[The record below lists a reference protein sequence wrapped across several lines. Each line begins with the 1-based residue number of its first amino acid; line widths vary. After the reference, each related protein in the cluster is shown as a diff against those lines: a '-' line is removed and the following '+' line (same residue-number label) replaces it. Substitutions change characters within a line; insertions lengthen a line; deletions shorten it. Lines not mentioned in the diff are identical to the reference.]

1 MKCLLFLAL
10 CLTACAKHPPVT
22 VTGPAPENVATP
34 SGEVK
39 TMPDPNEKI
48 LDLEPPNWTLYF
60 EFNSSALREAYK
72 AAALAE
78 YLKKTGKAV
87 FLSGYTSEEGSD
99 EYNFALGAQRA
110 NAVKDYLIASGVPGY
125 RILAKSFGEED
136 PVTSDPEKIQFNRR
150 VEITIQGE
158 DK

>member
-1 MKCLLFLAL
+1 MKPFLFLAL
-10 CLTACAKHPPVT
+10 CLVACAKHPPLT
-22 VTGPAPENVATP
+22 VSGSVPDVLVFD

-60 EFNSSALREAYK
+60 EFDSSALREAYK

-78 YLKKTGKAV
+78 YLKKTGKGV

-99 EYNFALGAQRA
+99 EYNMALGSRRA
-110 NAVKDYLIASGVPGY
+110 EAVKEYLVASGVPGY
-125 RILAKSFGEED
+125 QILCGSFGEED
-136 PVTSDPEKIQFNRR
+136 PVTRDPEKFFLNRR
-150 VEITIQGE
+150 VEVQIQGVR
-158 DK
+158 